1 MFDQDAEALRKNIAV
16 LEEEHRVLDRHISEI
31 AHDPNVDQI
40 ELRRLKKRKLAIKDA
55 VERLR
60 SRLIPD
66 LNA

>member
-1 MFDQDAEALRKNIAV
+1 MFDQDTEALRKSIAA

-31 AHDPNVDQI
+31 THDPHADQI
-40 ELRRLKKRKLAIKDA
+40 ELRRLKKRKLAIKDV

-60 SRLIPD
+60 SRLIPN